1 MTLQTIRIF
10 KLITGEMVIGRLV
23 SAIRGEDT
31 YIAAKMTEDEI
42 NALELRACNS
52 FIVSSPALVGAG
64 PDMQMMT
71 VPVAMW
77 ADPKSGPLATFSG
90 SSVIAEFDMSQP
102 CHGKFK
108 AGYFTSVTGV
118 EVVSSVVQGR
128 FPKQ

>member
-23 SAIRGEDT
+23 SFNGEDV
-31 YIAAKMTEDEI
+31 IKSNMTEEAVQSLCLR
-42 NALELRACNS
+42 NAKE
-52 FIVSSPALVGAG
+52 FVVSSASIIGIG
-64 PDMQMMT
+64 PHGGFMT
-71 VPVAMW
+71 VPMAMW
-77 ADPKSGPLATFSG
+77 ADPKAGPLATFSG

-102 CHGKFK
+102 CHSKFK
-108 AGYFTSVTGV
+108 TDYFSSVTGV